1 MLGEGLRAGLRYM
14 GIETRPVCFV
24 EREAYPASVMAAR
37 MEEGSLDPAPV
48 WPDLL
53 TFDARRWTG
62 AVDGIVAGFPCQ
74 DLSLAGRRA
83 GLDGKRSGLFFNILD
98 IADDCGAWFLFLE
111 NVSGI
116 ASATASVVD
125 EAEGALEERAA
136 SRVLGELAERGW
148 NAEWLTLSAS
158 DVGASHRRERWF
170 CFAWRPMADAECTER
185 RPVSSTGIGS
195 QQGHD
200 SGRPETHRGAGKPDQ
215 VSDNTACPRCDG
227 ARGRAAADCE
237 SRECLLGEGCED
249 MAHAKCARWSEAWRR
264 PEQHAGREPE
274 PRCEPL
280 GHPGLQHQHLQQ
292 RPEGAEHQGTSSE
305 LADASRTRSQT
316 WLPGQDSRERGVAG
330 VAEHDCHARGP
341 FFAPGPADPAWRDIL
356 TSRPWL
362 APAISIEEQH
372 DAQAAF
378 AAAQSDVRGEPDG
391 LAPRL
396 DFDARAQR
404 LKCCGN
410 GVVALQAALA
420 FVVLARRAGLKPN
433 SPHSAGFIL
442 D

>member
-14 GIETRPVCFV
+14 GIETRACCFV
-24 EREAYPASVMAAR
+24 EREAYPASVLAAR

-53 TFDARRWTG
+53 TFDAGRWAG

-98 IADDCGAWFLFLE
+98 IADACGAWFLFLE

-200 SGRPETHRGAGKPDQ
+200 SGRPETHRGAGKPVQ
-215 VSDNTACPRCDG
+215 VLDNAAGARRDG
-227 ARGRAAADCE
+227 AWERATTNGE
-237 SRECLLGEGCED
+237 SWECLLGEGCED
-249 MAHAKCARWSEAWRR
+249 MAHAKCARWPEAGRR

-274 PRCEPL
+274 QGRISL
-280 GHPGLQHQHLQQ
+280 GHTGLQHKHLQQ

-305 LADASRTRSQT
+305 LADPSS
-316 WLPGQDSRERGVAG
+316 
-330 VAEHDCHARGP
+330 
-341 FFAPGPADPAWRDIL
+341 
-356 TSRPWL
+356 
-362 APAISIEEQH
+362 
-372 DAQAAF
+372 
-378 AAAQSDVRGEPDG
+378 
-391 LAPRL
+391 PRL
-396 DFDARAQR
+396 QGCE
-404 LKCCGN
+404 L
-410 GVVALQAALA
+410 
-420 FVVLARRAGLKPN
+420 RRTLHSNRGAGSTWTN
-433 SPHSAGFIL
+433 
-442 D
+442 